1 MEKLL
6 AEIAR
11 LRSHYTSAS
20 AHDFGRRQMLDHF
33 ERWAHEQLRA
43 QELELKW
50 AVEKLSNIPTNEF
63 VEGDLDFKASDINL
77 DI

>member
-1 MEKLL
+1 
-6 AEIAR
+6 
-11 LRSHYTSAS
+11 
-20 AHDFGRRQMLDHF
+20 MLDHF
-33 ERWAHEQLRA
+33 ERWAREQLRA

-50 AVEKLSNIPTNEF
+50 AVANLSSIPTNEF